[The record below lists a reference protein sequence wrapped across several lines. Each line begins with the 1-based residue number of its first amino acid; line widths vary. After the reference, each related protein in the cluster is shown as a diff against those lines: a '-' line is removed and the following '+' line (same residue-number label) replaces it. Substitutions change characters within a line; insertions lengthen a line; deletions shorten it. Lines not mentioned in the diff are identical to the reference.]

1 MKKIFCLLFFLTLEV
16 FAHQPKLTKNSST
29 QDIPYAAVNPEVP
42 KAYYGKL
49 TGKAHFYKI

>member
-29 QDIPYAAVNPEVP
+29 QDSPYAAVNPEVP